1 MSPEHGCAGVGDHT
15 MNERNESIAR
25 MEASEIAPTWE
36 TIYDLKVTLAALRA
50 DLATA
55 EREQDRYRVAL
66 AQYADAKSWMIRDY
80 DGANCDYIGEGE
92 GPELALRALG
102 AARDLVTKSTS

>member
-1 MSPEHGCAGVGDHT
+1 MSERSDFIGRLTSDGWDEIEAG
-15 MNERNESIAR
+15 M
-25 MEASEIAPTWE
+25 
-36 TIYDLKVTLAALRA
+36 IYDHHLALAKLRNR
-50 DLATA
+50 LAEA
-55 EREQDRYRVAL
+55 ERERDRYRVAL

-102 AARDLVTKSTS
+102 AAREMVTKSAS